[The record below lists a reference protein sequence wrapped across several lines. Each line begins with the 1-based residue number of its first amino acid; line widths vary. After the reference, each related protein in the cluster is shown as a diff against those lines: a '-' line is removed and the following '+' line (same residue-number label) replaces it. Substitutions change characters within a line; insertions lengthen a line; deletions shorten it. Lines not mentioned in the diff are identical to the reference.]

1 LSSIYNWSK
10 NFSHSAYEKSEGKMA
25 ELTSDEFSHILLLL
39 LFRQLVK
46 MDVPGLV
53 NDVKMV
59 YVPE

>member
-1 LSSIYNWSK
+1 
-10 NFSHSAYEKSEGKMA
+10 MA

-53 NDVKMV
+53 NNVKMV